1 MVDPS
6 RTYRRNH
13 GLFQRMTD
21 VRHITGGSHVL
32 QEKWS
37 KYLSL
42 SIVLHISKSLCA
54 NRAEAGGIDETRE
67 VFRLRYAVSPL
78 Y

>member
-13 GLFQRMTD
+13 GLFQRMTK

-42 SIVLHISKSLCA
+42 SIVLHISKLCRCYVVGLVVQMR
-54 NRAEAGGIDETRE
+54 RAER
-67 VFRLRYAVSPL
+67 VQSQS
-78 Y
+78 